1 MALEPLNAEQLIRLA
16 REKSDQARALL
27 FEAMGDVFLERN
39 TVLSLQERAL
49 ITDIL
54 EKLIRE
60 VSRDIRRKLAVRLA
74 EAPGTPRELAVLLA
88 NDEIDIASPIL
99 MKSRVLEDVDLLE
112 IVRTRSTQHLLAIA
126 MRRDLSTAVADA
138 LVDSGE
144 KDVVRALLENQDA
157 RISRATLGYL
167 VEQSRTVDEF
177 QEPLVRRRDLPPDLA
192 RRLCLWVSAAI
203 RQAIVE
209 RFDIDPDTLDDT
221 LEPIAQEEAQKRE
234 APGEAEAPDAARAL
248 AQSLGESRRLTP
260 RLLMQTLR
268 RGEVPLFE
276 AMLAEMS
283 GLRPALVRKLCYEA
297 GGQGLAVV
305 ARGVGLSREEF
316 ASVYLLT
323 RKARPSLP
331 VSGLPVSGLPGS
343 GGGSTDPAELGRALD
358 FFDRI
363 SLGSAATV
371 IGRWRR
377 DPDYL
382 FAIRSVEE
390 QKGRQRA

>member
-203 RQAIVE
+203 RQAIIE

-331 VSGLPVSGLPGS
+331 VSSLPVSGLPGS

>member
-1 MALEPLNAEQLIRLA
+1 MALEPLSAEQLISLA
-16 REKSDQARALL
+16 RQKSDQAREQL

-39 TVLSLQERAL
+39 TVLTLQERAL

-60 VSRDIRRKLAVRLA
+60 VSREIRRKLAVKLA

-88 NDEIDIASPIL
+88 NDEIDIASPVLIRS
-99 MKSRVLEDVDLLE
+99 KVLEDADLIE
-112 IVRTRSTQHLLAIA
+112 IVRNRSTQHLLAIA

-138 LVDSGE
+138 LVESGE
-144 KDVVRALLENQDA
+144 KDVIRTLLENQDA
-157 RISRATLGYL
+157 HISRATMAYL
-167 VEQSRTVDEF
+167 VEQSKAVDEF
-177 QEPLVRRRDLPPDLA
+177 QEPLVKRRDLPGDLA
-192 RRLCLWVSAAI
+192 RRMCLWVSAAI
-203 RQAIVE
+203 RQSLLE
-209 RFDIDPDTLDDT
+209 RFSIDVDKLDDS
-221 LEPIAQEEAQKRE
+221 LEPIAREEAERLQE
-234 APGEAEAPDAARAL
+234 ADPDAAGAL
-248 AQSLGESRRLTP
+248 AQALGEGRKLTP

-283 GLRPALVRKLCYEA
+283 GLRPALIRRLCYEP

-305 ARGVGLSREEF
+305 ARGIGLSREEF
-316 ASVYLLT
+316 ASIYLLT
-323 RKARPSLP
+323 RKARPGGMSL
-331 VSGLPVSGLPGS
+331 
-343 GGGSTDPAELGRALD
+343 DPADLGRALE

-363 SLGSAATV
+363 NHGNAATV

-382 FAIRSVEE
+382 YAIRSVEE
-390 QKGRQRA
+390 QQGRQRA

>member
-1 MALEPLNAEQLIRLA
+1 MALEPLSAEQLISLA
-16 REKSDQARALL
+16 RQKSDQAREQL

-39 TVLSLQERAL
+39 TVLSLHERAL

-60 VSRDIRRKLAVRLA
+60 VSREIRRKLAVKLA

-88 NDEIDIASPIL
+88 NDEIDIASPVLI
-99 MKSRVLEDVDLLE
+99 KSKVLEDADLIE
-112 IVRTRSTQHLLAIA
+112 IVRNRSTQHLLAIA

-138 LVDSGE
+138 LVESGE
-144 KDVVRALLENQDA
+144 KDVIRTLLENQDA
-157 RISRATLGYL
+157 HISRATMAYL
-167 VEQSRTVDEF
+167 VEQSKAVDEF
-177 QEPLVRRRDLPPDLA
+177 QEPLVKRRDLPGDLA
-192 RRLCLWVSAAI
+192 RRMCLWVSAAI
-203 RQAIVE
+203 RQSLLE
-209 RFDIDPDTLDDT
+209 RFSIDVDKLDDS
-221 LEPIAQEEAQKRE
+221 LEPIAREEADRLQD
-234 APGEAEAPDAARAL
+234 ADPDAAGAL
-248 AQSLGESRRLTP
+248 AQALGEGRKLTP

-283 GLRPALVRKLCYEA
+283 GLRPALIRRLCYEP

-305 ARGVGLSREEF
+305 ARGIGLSREEF
-316 ASVYLLT
+316 ASIYLLT
-323 RKARPSLP
+323 RKARPGGASL
-331 VSGLPVSGLPGS
+331 
-343 GGGSTDPAELGRALD
+343 DPADLGRALE

-363 SLGSAATV
+363 NHGNAATV

-382 FAIRSVEE
+382 YAIRSVVE
-390 QKGRQRA
+390 QQGRQRA